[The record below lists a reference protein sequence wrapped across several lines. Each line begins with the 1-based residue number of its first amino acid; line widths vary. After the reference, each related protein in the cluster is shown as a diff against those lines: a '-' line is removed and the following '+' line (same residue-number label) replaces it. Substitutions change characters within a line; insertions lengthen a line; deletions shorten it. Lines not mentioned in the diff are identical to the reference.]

1 MTVVPTV
8 TGAQY
13 ARDTTRGGIDGF
25 HSHAQTV
32 RGQSR
37 ASTGSGEG
45 FARGPPGAPAV
56 LRTQIAGR
64 GGLAPGSRSTP
75 ALVALAL
82 WCTACARPAPD
93 TTAEGDHS
101 HVGGGIVTH
110 WTDVLE
116 LFVEYPPHI
125 RDVPSDPWAIHLTWL
140 EDWQPVREGA
150 LTLLLRGPGGAR
162 EEIVMPEPDRPGV
175 YTATPALLATGTWRA
190 DMTLATGDTEH
201 AIPVGQL
208 QVFESEDALPHD
220 VEEPPPGLI
229 TLLKE
234 QQWSMP
240 FRVALAEERRIPRT
254 IPVAGEIVAPAGGLA
269 HVSTLVE
276 GLIVARGPAVN
287 PGDRVEA
294 GQTLALIAPASLD
307 DSYSRL
313 LADVGAAEREAAR
326 AEQLFAAGAIA
337 RRRYEHAQ
345 HELEVA
351 RAAIGAL
358 GGARPAD
365 DVDGEDAHLYHL
377 RSPIAG
383 VVSER
388 HVAAGQ
394 HVEAGTHAFT
404 VVNPAALWFVARVPA
419 RDAGE
424 AGGVSGAWFTVEG
437 AGRVHRADRVVSVG
451 SVIDPES
458 RTLPIRLAVANP
470 DGVLKVGMLA
480 NGHLLVGDEVEGVA
494 VPAAAVQEEDGLA
507 VVYVKVGGEA
517 FQRRVVELG
526 ASDGAWVLVGG
537 EISGGE
543 EVVTTGAYQVR
554 LASLGD
560 AEISD
565 HGHPH

>member
-1 MTVVPTV
+1 MNRRPNAARVVSA
-8 TGAQY
+8 GSRGL
-13 ARDTTRGGIDGF
+13 ARVVRKRAGLVALVLGSTACDRPAAETTAEDD
-25 HSHAQTV
+25 HSHA
-32 RGQSR
+32 
-37 ASTGSGEG
+37 
-45 FARGPPGAPAV
+45 
-56 LRTQIAGR
+56 
-64 GGLAPGSRSTP
+64 
-75 ALVALAL
+75 
-82 WCTACARPAPD
+82 
-93 TTAEGDHS
+93 
-101 HVGGGIVTH
+101 GGGIVTH
-110 WTDVLE
+110 WTDMLE
-116 LFVEYPPHI
+116 LFVEYPPHV

-162 EEIVMPEPDRPGV
+162 EEIVMPEPDRRGV
-175 YTATPALLATGTWRA
+175 YTATPALPATGTWRA

-240 FRVALAEERRIPRT
+240 FRVALAEERRIART

-276 GLIVARGPAVN
+276 GLVVAHGPVVN

-313 LADVGAAEREAAR
+313 LADVAAAEREAAR
-326 AEQLFAAGAIA
+326 TEQLYAAGAIA

-351 RAAIGAL
+351 RAALAAL
-358 GGARPAD
+358 GGARPDD
-365 DVDGEDAHLYHL
+365 DVDGEDSHLYHL

-404 VVNPAALWFVARVPA
+404 VVNPARLWFVARVPT
-419 RDAGE
+419 RDAGK
-424 AGGVSGAWFTVEG
+424 AGEVRGAWFTVEG
-437 AGRVHRADRVVSVG
+437 AERVHRADRVVSVG

-458 RTLPIRLAVANP
+458 RTLPVRLAVANP

-507 VVYVKVGGEA
+507 VIYVKVGGEA

-526 ASDGAWVLVGG
+526 PSDGAWVLVTG
-537 EISGGE
+537 EIANGE
-543 EVVTTGAYQVR
+543 QVVTTGAYQVR